1 MGTYTAAGHATMT
14 CLDDDS
20 DPMGL
25 EIVPDTVRNLSGKA
39 LLDLEAPS
47 ISVQNTGQFGYA
59 YDPVLGKVGYR
70 GGSRDWR
77 KMMLTVGL
85 ERNVTQED
93 YFIISSYL
101 IERARKIG
109 GWIDLISVAIFF
121 PCTRH
126 ARRRISKA
134 FTIRIVAR
142 PSQKR
147 SDSIVNFLG
156 S

>member
-1 MGTYTAAGHATMT
+1 MGKYTAAGHATMT

-39 LLDLEAPS
+39 LLDLEAPG

-59 YDPVLGKVGYR
+59 HDPVLGKVGYR

-85 ERNVTQED
+85 ERDVTQED

-109 GWIDLISVAIFF
+109 GWIDLISVAIFS

-147 SDSIVNFLG
+147 SNSIVNFLG